1 MQQGKKW
8 KRKVDDAVKKCIFV
22 VDLNYGINIRFMA
35 TVTLNKSKEKIID
48 WINPHSDKVTLEEY
62 RSEMQA
68 AEDSSFI
75 SFEEHK
81 KNMNQWL
88 TTKL

>member
-1 MQQGKKW
+1 
-8 KRKVDDAVKKCIFV
+8 
-22 VDLNYGINIRFMA
+22 MA
-35 TVTLNKSKEKIID
+35 TVTLNKPKKKIID
-48 WINPHSDKVTLEEY
+48 WIDPYLEKVTLEEY

-68 AEDSSFI
+68 AENSGSI